1 MMKGIDVSENNGC
14 IDWEAVAAAGVQFA
28 IIRLG
33 WGKRHLDSRFYEN
46 INGAINAG
54 LKVGVYYYSYAT
66 TQEEAEDEADFVVE
80 TLDDCG
86 LTPDKLELGVWIDE
100 EDADRWRCRNG
111 LDYYNN
117 SQLVTNMATAAV
129 NKFWD
134 AGYTPSGIYVNCDWK
149 KNVIDFS
156 QTGGAGLWLAQP
168 DYDSPDYACNIW
180 QYTFTLDIGGKTFDG
195 DIFYDE

>member
-1 MMKGIDVSENNGC
+1 MKGIDVSENNGFV
-14 IDWEAVAAAGVQFA
+14 DWGVVAAAGAEFA

-86 LTPDKLELGVWIDE
+86 LTPDKLEMGVWIDE
-100 EDADRWRCRNG
+100 EDADGWRGRHG
-111 LDYYNN
+111 LDVYSD
-117 SQLVTNMATAAV
+117 SQLVTNMAIAAV

-134 AGYTPSGIYVNCDWK
+134 AGYVPSGIYMNCDWK
-149 KNVIDFS
+149 ENIIDMD
-156 QTGGAGLWLAQP
+156 QTGGSGLWLAQP
-168 DYDSPDYACNIW
+168 DVGGPAYDCNMW
-180 QYTFTLDIGGKTFDG
+180 QYTFNLDIGDKTFDG
-195 DIFYDE
+195 DIFYNAD